1 MSATQAQQ
9 AFSIH
14 PSAEEALDGLHAQVW
29 RAHAWARAPLHTVA
43 TGEALLDAQLPGGG
57 WPVGALTELLQEAGV
72 HNEWRVLLPALAQ
85 HGSGPVVLVGPPHP
99 PFAPALLAQGLQT
112 QRLLCLC
119 PGAFAMDTAQKATP
133 PLAPASC
140 LWATEQALRCAPVDT
155 VVAWLAQVRPHQLR
169 RLQLAAAEHH
179 KLLFVVRSLQ
189 TQHEASPAVLRLKL
203 SLNVQS
209 HVCVEVLKRRG
220 PPAADLVQ
228 WAARPTAL
236 QQVLAAHGAPER
248 PPLAQTPPARQMR
261 QQP

>member
-1 MSATQAQQ
+1 MVVSLVHK
-9 AFSIH
+9 AFSSH
-14 PSAEEALDGLHAQVW
+14 PSADEDRDGLHAQVW

-72 HNEWRVLLPALAQ
+72 HNEWRLLLPALAQ
-85 HGSGPVVLVGPPHP
+85 HGNGPVVLVGPPHL

-119 PGAFAMDTAQKATP
+119 PGAFGTDTAPVAS
-133 PLAPASC
+133 ASC

-189 TQHEASPAVLRLKL
+189 AQHEASPAVLRLKL
-203 SLNVQS
+203 SLNAQS

-220 PPAADLVQ
+220 PPAAGLVQ
-228 WAARPTAL
+228 WAARPAAL
-236 QQVLAAHGAPER
+236 QQVLAAHGAPT
-248 PPLAQTPPARQMR
+248 PPAPAQMPPARQMR
-261 QQP
+261 QPP